1 MWYVNHQKREDIMK
15 KIKLTLM
22 LFGLTVFANFVYAD
36 SAFKTSEE
44 VEGTWKLEYT
54 KNSMSASETIERE
67 DTWIFK
73 DGKVTI
79 TNIPRQG
86 SYFDQ
91 APVDYKIEDGK
102 LKISILGRA
111 NRYDIFSLVEID
123 NKNMTLKAKYGSI
136 YQFRKD

>member
-1 MWYVNHQKREDIMK
+1 
-15 KIKLTLM
+15 M

-54 KNSMSASETIERE
+54 KNSMSASETIKRE

>member
-1 MWYVNHQKREDIMK
+1 MK
-15 KIKLTLM
+15 KIKLALM